1 MRLYLRTFHL
11 GKLTGVRALLSM
23 AIMLLIGAL
32 GYPPFF
38 KQMSTGVLKIGFMAL
53 LSSIG
58 GK

>member
-1 MRLYLRTFHL
+1 MRTFHL